1 METET
6 HMADL
11 LLGGFVMLGAA
22 LVMVLVFRRFG
33 IGAVLGYLIAGILI
47 GPQGF
52 ELISNAETILE
63 FSEIGIILLLF
74 IVGLELAPARLM
86 RLRQAIF

>member
-22 LVMVLVFRRFG
+22 LVLVLVFRRFG
-33 IGAVLGYLIAGILI
+33 FGAVLGYL
-47 GPQGF
+47 
-52 ELISNAETILE
+52 
-63 FSEIGIILLLF
+63 
-74 IVGLELAPARLM
+74 
-86 RLRQAIF
+86 